1 MSENKKKYAF
11 WLEPSLV
18 EEMESMLGEAN
29 ATSKGDFVRQAIKL
43 YMAYLR
49 QNKSLGFLSPLLA
62 QTIKSE
68 IESVEKNICGMLFK
82 VAVKQ
87 AINSHIVA
95 AEYDIDADSL
105 DQLRD
110 SCARMVAENNGLIT
124 FEDAYDWQRGE

>member
-1 MSENKKKYAF
+1 
-11 WLEPSLV
+11 
-18 EEMESMLGEAN
+18 MESMLGEAN

-82 VAVKQ
+82 VAVEQ
-87 AINSHIVA
+87 TINSHIVA

>member
-1 MSENKKKYAF
+1 M
-11 WLEPSLV
+11 
-18 EEMESMLGEAN
+18 
-29 ATSKGDFVRQAIKL
+29 
-43 YMAYLR
+43 
-49 QNKSLGFLSPLLA
+49 SPLLA

-82 VAVKQ
+82 VAVEQ
-87 AINSHIVA
+87 AINSNIVA